1 MPEVMIRESVWREF
15 VAVAQKK
22 RQAPESLAQR
32 VLRDYV
38 QRVSDEELLVRSS
51 RAAQRVP
58 FSIRDSEDVVREFR
72 RRTRR

>member
-15 VAVAQKK
+15 VTVAQKK

-51 RAAQRVP
+51 RAAQRAP
-58 FSIRDSEDVVREFR
+58 CSIRDSEDVVREFR

>member
-1 MPEVMIRESVWREF
+1 MPEVMIRDSVWREF

-22 RQAPESLAQR
+22 RTAPEALAQR

-38 QRVSDEELLVRSS
+38 QQVSDEELLVRSS
-51 RAAQRVP
+51 RAARRAP
-58 FSIRDSEDVVREFR
+58 FSIRDSESIVREFR

>member
-22 RQAPESLAQR
+22 RQAPEALAQR

-38 QRVSDEELLVRSS
+38 QRVSDEELLARSS
-51 RAAQRVP
+51 RAARRAP
-58 FSIRDSEDVVREFR
+58 FTIRDSEDVVREFR
-72 RRTRR
+72 RRNRG

>member
-22 RQAPESLAQR
+22 RQTPQSLAQR

-38 QRVSDEELLVRSS
+38 QRVSDEELLARSA
-51 RAAQRVP
+51 RAAQRAP
-58 FSIRDSEDVVREFR
+58 FPIRDSEDVVGEFR
-72 RRTRR
+72 RKTRG